1 MCHCGS
7 CGSSAIV
14 PSYLRG
20 YFVGSK
26 FFLVGVS
33 WVLFSCEY
41 FVGPNIFSRRY
52 FVGPKCFL
60 VDILWVRN
68 FSRGYFIG
76 QFFFLWV
83 VCGSKYFSISWIQ
96 IFFSGVFCGAKV
108 YLVGISRVWYFLS
121 HDKFCDSKIFSC
133 SLHEKGWQKT
143 ELYKY
148 ISNHVF
154 YSNRLQQLSVLFIL
168 KKWFIY

>member
-60 VDILWVRN
+60 VDIFWVRN

-83 VCGSKYFSISWIQ
+83 VCGSKYFSISWIE

-108 YLVGISRVWYFLS
+108 LSRGYFTGL
-121 HDKFCDSKIFSC
+121 IFSF
-133 SLHEKGWQKT
+133 S
-143 ELYKY
+143 
-148 ISNHVF
+148 
-154 YSNRLQQLSVLFIL
+154 
-168 KKWFIY
+168 